1 MAHATNY
8 NRNDYFDFSTLYLG
22 TIHSSTNLYLV
33 PQSLPRN
40 EEEGKGVTNFFF
52 ITSSSSFISSNQLE
66 GFSISGN
73 NLLSRWNGSWLNEFI
88 SVGQNPFVTVTIT
101 SSSVLVR
108 LVMISHWTSPRLARS
123 VGNTIHYTG
132 TLTVITNCYNI
143 GILSGGWEVRGV
155 ALVGFVMF

>member
-1 MAHATNY
+1 MNMQWRTQPITIEMIILTFPLY
-8 NRNDYFDFSTLYLG
+8 TQVLFTVTLIYISFLSHCQEMRRKERG
-22 TIHSSTNLYLV
+22 SQI
-33 PQSLPRN
+33 
-40 EEEGKGVTNFFF
+40 FF

-123 VGNTIHYTG
+123 VGNTIQAH
-132 TLTVITNCYNI
+132 
-143 GILSGGWEVRGV
+143 
-155 ALVGFVMF
+155 